1 MPQRP
6 LAVELTTRLYTEVR
20 PDEVCN
26 ENRCYQKR
34 KDSRITRFDLIWLG
48 VRLRNGWEVLGTW
61 VLCAFFLP
69 AATMTHTANILRPHV
84 SLKESERVER
94 NQVSWDDTGEFPTEG
109 VACRSAASPACVI
122 SQNALST
129 CGWPHGRVTDQRCLI

>member
-34 KDSRITRFDLIWLG
+34 KDSRITRFDLIWIG
-48 VRLRNGWEVLGTW
+48 VRLRNGREVLIRNLGLVRVFPPCSNYSPHSKYITATCFPPGVGT
-61 VLCAFFLP
+61 
-69 AATMTHTANILRPHV
+69 R
-84 SLKESERVER
+84 
-94 NQVSWDDTGEFPTEG
+94 
-109 VACRSAASPACVI
+109 
-122 SQNALST
+122 
-129 CGWPHGRVTDQRCLI
+129 